1 MSSSVTPN
9 ADQVYA
15 DVGAFI
21 AAQLGLVVG
30 ITVVQGFQ
38 NRVAMPTP
46 PTTGFVQMT
55 VLNKK
60 RLGTN
65 HISWQNPD
73 PTADPPIPF
82 PTDIQYQQNQ
92 MWTMQLDCYGPQA
105 SEWAD
110 ILTTLLRS
118 EVACDALTTGQ
129 PLYADDPRRL
139 PLANGEDQYE
149 DRWMVTLQMQ
159 VNSVVSTPQDFADTL
174 TLTLIEVDATY
185 PP

>member
-1 MSSSVTPN
+1 MVKGAGVPPSVTPT

-21 AAQLGLVVG
+21 AAQLGLAVG
-30 ITVVQGFQ
+30 VTVVQGFQ

-55 VLNKK
+55 VLSKK
-60 RLGTN
+60 RLSTN
-65 HISWQNPD
+65 HISWDTTDPD
-73 PTADPPIPF
+73 PSTIS
-82 PTDIQYQQNQ
+82 YQQNQ
-92 MWTMQLDCYGPQA
+92 MWTMQLDCYGPTA